1 MHCKHKTTKRNYV
14 FFGFSHSPFC
24 HCASFSK
31 PRKYMPI
38 PKPEPE
44 RAAWCFS
51 LCKCTH
57 SGAHTFI
64 TFISGSDIT
73 LLLLFCV
80 YLELI
85 GALACIRNL
94 KLTVLGFTDKGWKEG
109 EAAEQYCL
117 PLQSRTPPLLFSR
130 YTPPLSSRLIKKCN
144 HSFSFKATSGRFL
157 RKNVSFSAFP
167 APSLG
172 VSLSL
177 CSSTMVLWP
186 SLELDELCLIIKG
199 ICGAEFGCGVPVSYR
214 HCGGGACSC
223 LKGKSPVC
231 APDVFSACCQGG
243 HKMVC
248 SHLCL
253 ISFRECVH

>member
-14 FFGFSHSPFC
+14 FFGFSHTPFC

-38 PKPEPE
+38 PKPGPE
-44 RAAWCFS
+44 RAAWCVS

-157 RKNVSFSAFP
+157 RKKRVFLCLSCTFTWGF
-167 APSLG
+167 
-172 VSLSL
+172 SLSL
-177 CSSTMVLWP
+177 LFHNGPLAIIRTWWTLFNNQGNMWSWVWLW
-186 SLELDELCLIIKG
+186 
-199 ICGAEFGCGVPVSYR
+199 
-214 HCGGGACSC
+214 CSC
-223 LKGKSPVC
+223 ILQ
-231 APDVFSACCQGG
+231 ALRRWRLFVFERKVPC
-243 HKMVC
+243 VC
-248 SHLCL
+248 S
-253 ISFRECVH
+253 RCVFCMLSGGT

>member
-1 MHCKHKTTKRNYV
+1 MCVCVCAHS
-14 FFGFSHSPFC
+14 FF
-24 HCASFSK
+24 
-31 PRKYMPI
+31 I
-38 PKPEPE
+38 WKPEPE

-51 LCKCTH
+51 VCKCTH

-94 KLTVLGFTDKGWKEG
+94 KLTDKGWKEG

-177 CSSTMVLWP
+177 SALPQWS
-186 SLELDELCLIIKG
+186 
-199 ICGAEFGCGVPVSYR
+199 FG
-214 HCGGGACSC
+214 H
-223 LKGKSPVC
+223 
-231 APDVFSACCQGG
+231 
-243 HKMVC
+243 H
-248 SHLCL
+248 
-253 ISFRECVH
+253 